1 MNRAVLSTLF
11 FLSFLAFAGFSQSG
25 NLPDPVKKFRLDK
38 STPTL
43 ELPQPNMEVIRQEDA
58 QNDHDGGIY
67 RFGVAAFTDVTPQN
81 AGSWTTQPNGD
92 RVWQLHIKYAGAEA
106 LSFLFSH
113 FELFDQARMDVYGT
127 GGQRLHR
134 TVTAA
139 DVLEHFQQ
147 HIALCYGDEM
157 TLQLTEPAGTRPSQ
171 IHLEQIM
178 YGYRGTGNPNV
189 EKDFGDSQQCEVN
202 VNCSPVGNP
211 WQDEKRGVARILVV
225 IGSSQFWCSGSLVNN
240 TSRDCKPL
248 FLTAMHCMIFGS
260 NQASASNFNNWKFYF
275 RFEAAGCTNPG
286 SQGTLDDHFI
296 TGCVKLATSNDNGG
310 ESGSDFLL
318 VQLGTLANQQ
328 ATVNTLKSANFNAY
342 WNGWDVNNTAATGG
356 AGIHH
361 PNGDIKK
368 ISTFTQTVITS
379 GWNGNGLA
387 SHWRFSWT
395 ANANG
400 HGVTE
405 GGSSG
410 SPLFNNT
417 GRVIGTLTGGA
428 SDCSSLSSQDYYGKM
443 SYHWTSNGTPD
454 NERLKTYLDPTNT
467 GLLVMDG
474 SADPC
479 AVVTD
484 PPPVADFSGTPT
496 TVSVGNTVQF
506 TDLSSNE
513 PNNWSWS
520 ITPGTGWTY
529 ASGTSSSSQHPQV
542 TFTAA
547 GQYTIALTASNASGS
562 DTETKINYITATLIT
577 GPCVATST
585 TCDEFINNVTLG
597 TINSTSGCDNHHFF
611 EGQTTVLMQG
621 TQYELTIIPQNGT
634 SVGQA
639 YIDDEIAAWI
649 DWNND
654 MDFDDAGER
663 IAYVL
668 VEPGWSNVFTFN
680 VPETAATGQLYMRV
694 RISYNGA
701 DNPDGP
707 ITPCGTTEFGE
718 VEDYKVTV
726 VPFLG
731 IGEELFASVAIFPN
745 PANDLLTIDL
755 SGINEAVSIEL
766 VDITGK
772 VITERRQATGTLV
785 ELDLSPFAKGSYYV
799 RLSAGN
805 NKTVRKVVKL

>member
-1 MNRAVLSTLF
+1 MNKAFRSLLF
-11 FLSFLAFAGFSQSG
+11 SLSFLAFTGFSQTD

-58 QNDHDGGIY
+58 GNDADGGIY

-81 AGSWTTQPNGD
+81 AGSWSTRPNGD
-92 RVWQLHIKYAGAEA
+92 RVWQLHIKYTGAEA
-106 LSFLFSH
+106 LSFIFSH
-113 FELFDQARMDVYGT
+113 FELFDQTSLDVYGT
-127 GGQRLHR
+127 DGKRLHR
-134 TVTAA
+134 TLTAI

-157 TLQLTEPAGTRPSQ
+157 TLQLTEPAGSRESR

-178 YGYRGTGNPNV
+178 YGYRGTGNPNA
-189 EKDFGDSQQCEVN
+189 EKDFGDSQSCEVN

-225 IGSSQFWCSGSLVNN
+225 IGSAQFWCSGSLINN

-248 FLTAMHCMIFGS
+248 FLTAMHCMIWGN
-260 NQASASNFNNWKFYF
+260 NQASASNFNNWRFYF
-275 RFEAAGCTNPG
+275 RYEAPGCTDPN
-286 SQGTLDDHFI
+286 SEGTLDDHYI

-310 ESGSDFLL
+310 EEGSDFLL

-328 ATVNTLKSANFNAY
+328 ATINTLKSSNFNAY
-342 WNGWDVNNTAATGG
+342 WNGWDANNTAATGG

-368 ISTFTQTVITS
+368 ISTFTQTTVTS

-395 ANANG
+395 ANPNG

-410 SPLFNNT
+410 SPIFNSS
-417 GRVIGTLTGGA
+417 GRIFGTLTGGA

-443 SYHWTSNGTPD
+443 SYHWASNGTAA
-454 NERLKTYLDPTNT
+454 NERLKTYLDPSNS
-467 GLLVMDG
+467 GQLVIDG
-474 SADPC
+474 SSDPC
-479 AVVTD
+479 AVITD

-496 TVSVGNTVQF
+496 TVTVGNTVLF
-506 TDLSSNE
+506 TDLSSNS
-513 PNNWSWS
+513 PNAWSWS
-520 ITPGTGWTY
+520 IAPVTGWTY
-529 ASGTSSSSQHPQV
+529 ASGTNSNSQHPQV

-547 GQYTIALTASNASGS
+547 GQYTISLTASNASGS
-562 DTETKINYITATLIT
+562 DTETKTNYITATILT

-585 TCDEFINNVTLG
+585 TCDEFIQNVSLGLINN
-597 TINSTSGCDNHHFF
+597 TSGCDNYHFF
-611 EGQTTVLMQG
+611 EGPTTVLMQG
-621 TQYELTIIPQNGT
+621 EQYQITIVPQNGST
-634 SVGQA
+634 VGQA

-654 MDFDDAGER
+654 MDFEDAGER

-668 VEPGWSNVFTFN
+668 VETGWSNVFSFT
-680 VPETAATGQLYMRV
+680 VPESSATGQLYMRV
-694 RISYNGA
+694 RISYNGE

-707 ITPCGTTEFGE
+707 IVPCGTTEFGE
-718 VEDYKVTV
+718 VEDYKVSV

-731 IGEELFASVAIFPN
+731 VEDLFFSSVAIFPN
-745 PANDLLTIDL
+745 PATDQLSIDL
-755 SGINEAVSIEL
+755 SDLEEAVSVEL

-772 VITERRQATGTLV
+772 VVTQRVQSGGTILQ
-785 ELDLSPFAKGSYYV
+785 LDMSPFAKGSYYV
-799 RLSAGN
+799 RLLSGN
-805 NKTVRKVVKL
+805 NKTTRKVVKL